1 MKLKCLWMVGTDDQ
15 VVFVVTDQCYFQT
28 VFLPDAEGKGFG
40 QAGYRFSPG
49 WYCGSVAVK

>member
-1 MKLKCLWMVGTDDQ
+1 MVGTDDQ

-28 VFLPDAEGKGFG
+28 VFLPHAEGKGFG